1 MQARIPTLVAALL
14 LLPLAGGGAYA
25 KTEPRFE
32 PEATK
37 AIDRMAQFLAGAKQF
52 SVTVDIAYDIVQDW
66 GQKVEFGE
74 TRKVTMR
81 RPDRLRAEVTD
92 RDGSTNGLIFDGKQ
106 ITAYDLKAKVYAT
119 DPQPGSLDK
128 TIDHFVNDLG
138 MSFPL
143 SGFLEAA
150 AVKSLDK
157 WAREVRYVEASTI
170 GGTLCDHVAVRA
182 DWEDVQFWIARG
194 DRPLLQR
201 IVITYKRAEDS
212 PQFSADFHDWNLEA
226 AAPDSAFVFTPSE
239 GMGQIPFQ
247 PRGSGFLPTQGE
259 GRP

>member
-1 MQARIPTLVAALL
+1 MQARIPTLMAAILL
-14 LLPLAGGGAYA
+14 LSLAGGAHA
-25 KTEPRFE
+25 KTEPRFD

-37 AIDRMAQFLAGAKQF
+37 AIERMGKLLAGAKQF

-74 TRKVTMR
+74 TRKVTLR
-81 RPDRLRAEVTD
+81 RPDRLRAEITD
-92 RDGSTNGLIFDGKQ
+92 RDGSTNGLVFDGKQ

-119 DPQPGSLDK
+119 EPQPGSLDK
-128 TIDHFVNDLG
+128 AIDHFVDDLG
-138 MSFPL
+138 MDFPL
-143 SGFLEAA
+143 AGFLESA

-170 GGTLCDHVAVRA
+170 GGVPCDHVAVRGN
-182 DWEDVQFWIARG
+182 WEDVQFWIARG

-201 IVITYKRAEDS
+201 IVITYTRAEGS
-212 PQFSADFHDWNLEA
+212 PQFSAQFHDWNLEA
-226 AAPDSAFVFTPSE
+226 AAPDSAFVFTPPE
-239 GMGQIPFQ
+239 GTGQIPFE
-247 PRGSGFLPTQGE
+247 PRQTGFLPTQGE